1 MRRRI
6 PAGGSHPLHLVGNPG
21 RPSGNPR
28 LDVPAPGSAEHAPLP
43 FALCPL
49 PLPVPTHYALPV
61 DWQQIAALGVVG
73 VTVTLMAWRLFR
85 PRRLDFRKTTGCGC
99 GSTTHPVGLVITGR
113 RGETPRILLKTP
125 PR

>member
-1 MRRRI
+1 METPDWTFQHRGRSSTGFRRAR
-6 PAGGSHPLHLVGNPG
+6 
-21 RPSGNPR
+21 
-28 LDVPAPGSAEHAPLP
+28 P

-49 PLPVPTHYALPV
+49 PLPVSTHYALPV

-99 GSTTHPVGLVITGR
+99 GSTPHPVGLVITGR